1 MVIEQGCLKAN
12 RSLTS
17 VQEGASIVSETL
29 GSESGVVTQSVRLY
43 VEALQHPEF
52 VCKLLTDTKG
62 VKGAVIHEKGVLL
75 EFEGDQEAQAG
86 LLKILVDCNVQ
97 PTRFVE
103 QKMDLEDLFL
113 SLTEGKV
120 Q

>member
-1 MVIEQGCLKAN
+1 MAK
-12 RSLTS
+12 TS
-17 VQEGASIVSETL
+17 GETNV
-29 GSESGVVTQSVRLY
+29 ES
-43 VEALQHPEF
+43 LQHPEF
-52 VCKLLTDTKG
+52 VCQLLKNTEG
-62 VKGAVIHEKGVLL
+62 VRGAVIHEQGVLL
-75 EFEGDQEAQAG
+75 EFEGEREAQAD
-86 LLKILVDCNVQ
+86 LLKVLVDSNVQ

>member
-1 MVIEQGCLKAN
+1 M
-12 RSLTS
+12 
-17 VQEGASIVSETL
+17 
-29 GSESGVVTQSVRLY
+29 
-43 VEALQHPEF
+43 
-52 VCKLLTDTKG
+52 
-62 VKGAVIHEKGVLL
+62 GAVPHEAGVLM
-75 EFEGDQEAQAG
+75 EFKGNKEAQAD
-86 LLKILVDCNVQ
+86 LLKLLVDSNVQ

>member
-1 MVIEQGCLKAN
+1 M
-12 RSLTS
+12 
-17 VQEGASIVSETL
+17 
-29 GSESGVVTQSVRLY
+29 
-43 VEALQHPEF
+43 
-52 VCKLLTDTKG
+52 
-62 VKGAVIHEKGVLL
+62 IHEQGVLL
-75 EFEGDQEAQAG
+75 EFEGDREAQAD
-86 LLKILVDCNVQ
+86 LLKVLVDSNVQ